1 MSFFGLFFVLL
12 GQSALS
18 KGAVCFLAMW
28 QVLLNSC
35 GGLAVA
41 QLKEGGTEL
50 RSYAGGHIQTHACT
64 QTLACTHTAAVM
76 MCRPEVLEIK
86 KKLEKEIT
94 GVHREADIFSDWC
107 PVIFQTWQL
116 RSAHLSVCARVCVFV
131 HLSATCA
138 FVNTVSVFFFN
149 IWVIHGGSDSYTL
162 AGW

>member
-1 MSFFGLFFVLL
+1 MWRRLRFDQIMSFFGLFFVLL

-86 KKLEKEIT
+86 KKIRKRNHWRAS
-94 GVHREADIFSDWC
+94 GGGHIF
-107 PVIFQTWQL
+107 
-116 RSAHLSVCARVCVFV
+116 
-131 HLSATCA
+131 
-138 FVNTVSVFFFN
+138 
-149 IWVIHGGSDSYTL
+149 
-162 AGW
+162 

>member
-1 MSFFGLFFVLL
+1 MSFFGLFFVFL

-138 FVNTVSVFFFN
+138 FVNTVPVFFFN
-149 IWVIHGGSDSYTL
+149 IWVVHGGSDSYTL

>member
-1 MSFFGLFFVLL
+1 MWRRLRFDQIMSFFGLFFVLL

-64 QTLACTHTAAVM
+64 QILACTHTAAVM

-86 KKLEKEIT
+86 KKIRKRNHWRASGGGHIFRLMSSY
-94 GVHREADIFSDWC
+94 FSDVTAKIC
-107 PVIFQTWQL
+107 SSICL
-116 RSAHLSVCARVCVFV
+116 CARVCFCSFIGYVRVRQYCVRVF
-131 HLSATCA
+131 L
-138 FVNTVSVFFFN
+138 
-149 IWVIHGGSDSYTL
+149 
-162 AGW
+162 